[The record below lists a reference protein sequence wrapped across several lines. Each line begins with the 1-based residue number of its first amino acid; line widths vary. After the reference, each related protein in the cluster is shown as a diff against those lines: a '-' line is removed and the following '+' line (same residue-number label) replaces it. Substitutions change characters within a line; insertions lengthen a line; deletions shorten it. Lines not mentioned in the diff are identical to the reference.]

1 MRSKKTNETGK
12 IRVLI
17 ADDHAIV
24 RTGLTSLLGTQKD
37 FIVVGEADDGESVV
51 DKAIRL
57 NPDVII
63 MDYRMPQLDGAAAT
77 EKILSRHPDIKILIL
92 TSYSEAEGIAR
103 ALRSGAAGAM
113 MKTDDNDTLIAAIR
127 DVAVGNKH
135 VSQEIERM
143 LKENQQSE
151 ELTERQLQI
160 LDLVVRGLS
169 NRDIAE
175 LLGIREDSVKK
186 HANAIYTKIGASN
199 RVEATAIALRRQL
212 LNWTD

>member
-1 MRSKKTNETGK
+1 MRNKKTSEARK
-12 IRVLI
+12 IRVLV

-51 DKAIRL
+51 NMAIRL

-77 EKILSRHPDIKILIL
+77 EKILSQHPDIKILIL

-127 DVAVGNKH
+127 DVADGNKH

-143 LKENQQSE
+143 LKESPQSD
-151 ELTERQLQI
+151 ELTGRQLQI

-186 HANAIYTKIGASN
+186 HTNAIYAKIGASN

-212 LNWTD
+212 LT